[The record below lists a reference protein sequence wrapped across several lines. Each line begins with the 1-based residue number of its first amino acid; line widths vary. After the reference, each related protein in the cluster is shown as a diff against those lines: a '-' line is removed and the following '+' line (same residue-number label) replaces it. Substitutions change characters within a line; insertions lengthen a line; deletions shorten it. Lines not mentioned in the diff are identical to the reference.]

1 MIDDDATTSVTQ
13 LLQKAQT
20 GDEAA
25 VDLLF
30 ARVYDTLKALARR
43 QRDQWH
49 GDYTLNTT
57 AIVHEAYIK
66 LFDQKK
72 AEWESQAHFLSVAS
86 KAMRHILVDYARRR
100 KAEKRGGQA
109 PKVSLDEVRTPSGDA
124 ITITEDKADS
134 LVSLDRALERLAA
147 IEPREAKVVEC
158 RFFGGMTIA
167 ETASA
172 LGVSPMTVKRDWA
185 MAQAWLLREMK
196 NEE

>member
-1 MIDDDATTSVTQ
+1 MIDDDTTTSVTQ

-43 QRDQWH
+43 QREQWQ

-57 AIVHEAYIK
+57 AIVHEAYLK

-72 AEWESQAHFLSVAS
+72 AEWESQTHFLSVAS

-100 KAEKRGGQA
+100 KAEKRGGNA
-109 PKVSLDEVRTPSGDA
+109 PKVSLDEVQTPSGDV
-124 ITITEDKADS
+124 ITITEEKADS
-134 LVSLDRALERLAA
+134 IVALDKALERLSA
-147 IEPREAKVVEC
+147 IEPREAQVVEC

-196 NEE
+196 SEQ